1 MMRRSILAMILPAL
15 LTACVPSSAEQ
26 PDENMSWAY
35 PVSPQTS
42 VTAPARDANALL
54 TIPGARK
61 RFTRAEVTNLFSAPD
76 WKPGDHPP
84 MPPVVAYGRKPD
96 VMACAYCHLPTGD
109 GRPENAPLAGLPR
122 GYFIE
127 QMHLFRDGHRTSSV
141 PGRAPGVNMVHTAKG
156 MTEAEIIAAADYF
169 SALKH
174 RSYIRITETATV
186 PRSITKG
193 WIYSR
198 DPAGGTEPLGQR
210 VLEMPQ
216 DFERFERRDP
226 AIPYNTYVPTGS
238 VKSGAA
244 LARNWVGSTLACAA
258 CHGHDLRGNGDIPPL
273 AGRSP
278 TYIARQ
284 LQDFKTGARTGGQ
297 AEQMAPVVA
306 PMQASDMIALSAYL
320 GSLRP

>member
-1 MMRRSILAMILPAL
+1 MRRSILTMILPAL
-15 LTACVPSSAEQ
+15 LTACSPSSAEQ
-26 PDENMSWAY
+26 PDEAMAWAY

-42 VTAPARDANALL
+42 ATAPARNANALL

-61 RFTRAEVTNLFSAPD
+61 RFTRAEVTNLFNAPD

-127 QMHLFRDGHRTSSV
+127 QMQLFRDGHRTSSV

-156 MTEAEIIAAADYF
+156 MTDAEIVSAADYF
-169 SALKH
+169 ASLKH
-174 RSYIRITETATV
+174 RSYIRVTEAATV
-186 PRSITKG
+186 PKSLTKG
-193 WIYSR
+193 WIYSH

-210 VLEMPQ
+210 ILEMPQ

-226 AIPYNTYVPTGS
+226 AIPYITYVPTGS
-238 VKSGAA
+238 AKLGAA
-244 LARNWVGSTLACAA
+244 LARNWGGGTLACAA
-258 CHGHDLRGNGDIPPL
+258 CHGRDLRGNGDIPPL

-284 LQDFKTGARTGGQ
+284 LRDFRTGARTGGQ
-297 AEQMAPVVA
+297 ADQMIPVVA